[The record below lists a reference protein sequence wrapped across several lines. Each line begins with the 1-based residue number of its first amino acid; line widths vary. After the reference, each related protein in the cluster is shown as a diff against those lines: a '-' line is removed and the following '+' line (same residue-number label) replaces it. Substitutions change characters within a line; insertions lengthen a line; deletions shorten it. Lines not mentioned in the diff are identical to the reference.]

1 MTTDRLK
8 CYHAF
13 TVPLESKA
21 LSIIGVGNMGQA
33 LLGGLLESQAIAPA
47 QVSVHNRRPERTA
60 TVAERFGVRAASDN
74 VDCVREADIVL
85 LGVKPQILLS
95 ILDELRGHLNDPL
108 VVSIAAGIS
117 TAQIEEALG
126 HRARVV
132 RAMPNTPALIKQGA
146 TAISPGVHATEQDL
160 EMAEAILGP
169 TGHVARVDEALLDA
183 VTGLSGS
190 GPAYVFLIIEA
201 FADAGV
207 KVGLSREIALDLAV
221 QTIQGAARMLQ
232 ETKMHP
238 GQLKDM
244 VTSPGGTAIAGLHTL
259 EEGGMRTTIMNAVEA
274 ATQRAKELGQAS
286 SSLNR

>member
-1 MTTDRLK
+1 MTTANGR
-8 CYHAF
+8 CYHPT
-13 TVPLESKA
+13 TVPLGNKT
-21 LSIIGVGNMGQA
+21 LSILGAGNMGQA
-33 LLGGLLESQAIAPA
+33 LLGGLIDSHAIEPSQVAI
-47 QVSVHNRRPERTA
+47 HNRRTDRTDA
-60 TVAERFGVRAASDN
+60 VASRFKVRAADSN
-74 VDCVREADIVL
+74 VDCVAGAHIVL
-85 LGVKPQILLS
+85 LGVKPQIMLQV
-95 ILDELRGHLNDPL
+95 LDEIRGHLDDPL
-108 VVSIAAGIS
+108 VLSIAAGITTS
-117 TAQIEEALG
+117 QIEDGLG
-126 HRARVV
+126 HNVRVV

-146 TAISPGVHATEQDL
+146 TAIAAGAHATDDDL
-160 EMAEAILGP
+160 LVAEAILGP
-169 TGHVARVDEALLDA
+169 TGHVARVDESLLDA

-207 KVGLSREIALDLAV
+207 KVGLSREVALDLAV

-274 ATQRAKELGQAS
+274 ATRRAKELGG
-286 SSLNR
+286 R

>member
-1 MTTDRLK
+1 MALG
-8 CYHAF
+8 
-13 TVPLESKA
+13 SKS
-21 LSIIGVGNMGQA
+21 LSILGAGNMGQA
-33 LLGGLLESQAIAPA
+33 LLGGLLDSRALEPTKVAI
-47 QVSVHNRRPERTA
+47 HNRRPERTEA
-60 TVAERFGVRAASDN
+60 IANRFGVRAARSN
-74 VDCVREADIVL
+74 VDCVNGADIVL
-85 LGVKPQILLS
+85 LGVKPQIMLQV
-95 ILDELRGHLNDPL
+95 LDDVRGHLEDPL
-108 VVSIAAGIS
+108 VLSIAAGI
-117 TAQIEEALG
+117 TTKQIEDGLG

-146 TAISPGVHATEQDL
+146 TAIAAGTHATEDDL
-160 EMAEAILGP
+160 LVAEAILGP
-169 TGHVARVDEALLDA
+169 TGHVARVDESLLDA

-207 KVGLSREIALDLAV
+207 KVGLSREIALGLAV

-274 ATQRAKELGQAS
+274 ATRRAKELGGS
-286 SSLNR
+286 

>member
-1 MTTDRLK
+1 
-8 CYHAF
+8 
-13 TVPLESKA
+13 
-21 LSIIGVGNMGQA
+21 MGQA
-33 LLGGLLESQAIAPA
+33 LLGGLIESRAIEPS
-47 QVSVHNRRPERTA
+47 QVAVHNRRSDRTR
-60 TVAERFGVRAASDN
+60 TVAERFGVRAATDN
-74 VDCVREADIVL
+74 VDCAREADIVL
-85 LGVKPQILLS
+85 IGVKPQIMLKV
-95 ILDELRGHLNDPL
+95 LDDLRGHLNDPL
-108 VVSIAAGIS
+108 VISIAAGIS
-117 TAQIEEALG
+117 TQQIEDALG
-126 HRARVV
+126 HQARVV

-146 TAISPGVHATEQDL
+146 TAIAAGTYATDDDMQV
-160 EMAEAILGP
+160 AHAILGP
-169 TGHVARVDEALLDA
+169 TGHVASVDESLLDA

-232 ETKMHP
+232 ETRMHP

-274 ATQRAKELGQAS
+274 ATRRAKELGTS
-286 SSLNR
+286 

>member
-1 MTTDRLK
+1 M
-8 CYHAF
+8 
-13 TVPLESKA
+13 PLQSKTLA
-21 LSIIGVGNMGQA
+21 ILGAGNMGQA
-33 LLGGLLESQAIAPA
+33 LLGGLIDSRSLDPG
-47 QVSVHNRRPERTA
+47 QVSIHNRRPDRTA
-60 TVAERFGVRAASDN
+60 QIAEQFGARAASSN
-74 VDCVREADIVL
+74 IDCAQKADVVL
-85 LGVKPQILLS
+85 LGVKPQILLKV
-95 ILDELRGHLNDPL
+95 LDEVRGHLNDPL
-108 VVSIAAGIS
+108 VLSIAAGVS
-117 TAQIEEALG
+117 TAQIESALG
-126 HRARVV
+126 HQARVV

-146 TAISPGVHATEQDL
+146 TAISAGAFATEQDL
-160 EMAEAILGP
+160 EIAEAILGP
-169 TGHVARVDEALLDA
+169 TGRVVRVDEGLLDA

-274 ATQRAKELGQAS
+274 ATERAKELGRRS
-286 SSLNR
+286 

>member
-1 MTTDRLK
+1 M
-8 CYHAF
+8 
-13 TVPLESKA
+13 PLETKT
-21 LSIIGVGNMGQA
+21 LSIIGAGNMGQA
-33 LLGGLLESQAIAPA
+33 LLGGLIESRAIEPNRVA
-47 QVSVHNRRPERTA
+47 VHNRRADRTRS
-60 TVAERFGVRAASDN
+60 VAERFGVRAASGN
-74 VDCVREADIVL
+74 VDCAKEADVVV
-85 LGVKPQILLS
+85 LGVKPQIMLTV
-95 ILDELRGHLNDPL
+95 LDELRGHLADPL

-117 TAQIEEALG
+117 TTKIEEALG

-146 TAISPGVHATEQDL
+146 TAIAAGTYATEHD
-160 EMAEAILGP
+160 MAVAEAILGP
-169 TGHVARVDEALLDA
+169 TGRIARVDEPLLDA

-207 KVGLSREIALDLAV
+207 KVGLSREIALELAV

-232 ETKMHP
+232 ETRMHP

-274 ATQRAKELGQAS
+274 ATRRAKELGDT
-286 SSLNR
+286 

>member
-1 MTTDRLK
+1 
-8 CYHAF
+8 
-13 TVPLESKA
+13 
-21 LSIIGVGNMGQA
+21 MGQA
-33 LLGGLLESQAIAPA
+33 LLGGLIDSRAVDPA
-47 QVSVHNRRPERTA
+47 RVSVHNRRPERTRA
-60 TVAERFGVRAASDN
+60 VAERFGVRAATGN
-74 VDCVREADIVL
+74 IDCAKDADVVI
-85 LGVKPQILLS
+85 LGVKPQILLQV
-95 ILDELRGHLNDPL
+95 LDEVRGHLHDPL
-108 VVSIAAGIS
+108 VLSIAAGVTTRSI
-117 TAQIEEALG
+117 QEALG

-146 TAISPGVHATEQDL
+146 TAISAGEHATDDDL
-160 EMAEAILGP
+160 AIAEAILGP
-169 TGHVARVDEALLDA
+169 TGHVARVDEPLLDA

-232 ETKMHP
+232 ETRMHP

-274 ATQRAKELGQAS
+274 ATRRARELGDD
-286 SSLNR
+286 